1 MAMTPQILGHDVI
14 VKFFWR
20 CFIFLVKFS
29 YWSKFFV
36 NIITDSGVTTIC
48 FYKGLT
54 RNPEIR
60 NTPVWVFPNILI
72 LGRVRNTKFGT
83 NVSNKMLLID
93 AECQVIT
100 FTIYE
105 LLRELYLTSLG
116 LNNSVAKNFMFHWWT
131 VKGWSI

>member
-93 AECQVIT
+93 AEWQVIT